1 MVVRRCSFFK
11 GQRLLY
17 LKKSAYIYARNF
29 VNMKRIIILYII
41 VVGFWLAAG
50 AQNVTKVLQDIEN
63 YKIITLPNGFRVQVI
78 TSKEFKH
85 CNCRLTVNVADIDE
99 QNVRGI
105 KQVVAAMTGSDLISN
120 EIIVKNMISHNQALD
135 SLMEFLSGVI
145 YTEKFNSVNFDDYK
159 LRRTNYLK
167 AEKAKP
173 YKKTS
178 DFADLQIGMEPLS
191 ADFMNSIYESDYKHF
206 KAFCFSPDRCL
217 LTVLSDMQPSDI
229 DSLANKYFGSAQK
242 QLPPIK
248 SVTADIKAKD
258 IIFFVNDTM
267 LSDVAGSFRNFFAC
281 QKTPK
286 NYILNK
292 LLQRLLYGEQSHS
305 AKDFSTFN
313 YDIYSLDFTQR
324 EQNFEDFAK
333 KVLEPRNADFALSTP
348 LQNAKTE
355 VINDFNKQLLQP
367 DFATEIASYLVLYK
381 FPNNYFTSFDKNVN
395 AVTENEAQNF
405 IKLINKN
412 GCNVFVFNGNQEE
425 IHCAVINFTGDRQL
439 DIIDF
444 EGNTFFSFE
453 KGFSSQTIFD
463 KFLAATRLNEPPKF
477 FSVNFSSN
485 YKYTKTDAEYAA
497 GGKILRKLPN
507 MYLLENYIIHT
518 DSSKV
523 FHYKEAYD
531 GQNAYDSTKLYG
543 MEDIDSLRFN
553 VLKQKAFFPLEIH
566 SEKLGVK
573 SRLACDYKTFKAGF
587 FKIESTDLNHKKS
600 YTYYNMQTGLKERTE
615 ILDDHGYVLKKIG
628 YEYTENGK
636 YLLPGKITEKT
647 FEMETEII
655 FSSYDFSAP
664 VKKSDFIV
672 GQIGKKK
679 KTK

>member
-1 MVVRRCSFFK
+1 MVVGRCSFFK

-29 VNMKRIIILYII
+29 FNMKRIVILYII
-41 VVGFWLAAG
+41 VFFGLAAG

-63 YKIITLPNGFRVQVI
+63 YKIITLPNGFKVQVV
-78 TSKEFKH
+78 TSEEFKH

-105 KQVVAAMTGSDLISN
+105 KQVVASMTGSDLISN

-145 YTEKFNSVNFDDYK
+145 YTEKFNSVSFDDYK

-167 AEKAKP
+167 AENAKP

-178 DFADLQIGMEPLS
+178 DFADLKTGTEPLQ
-191 ADFMNSIYESDYKHF
+191 ADFMNSVYESDYKNY
-206 KAFCFSPDRCL
+206 KTFCFSPDRCL
-217 LTVLSDMQPSDI
+217 LTVLSNMQPSDI
-229 DSLANKYFGSAQK
+229 EALATKYFGSTEK
-242 QLPPIK
+242 QMPPVK
-248 SVTADIKAKD
+248 PVTAEIKAKD
-258 IIFFVNDTM
+258 IIYFINDTI
-267 LSDVAGSFRNFFAC
+267 LSDVAGSFRNYFAC

-292 LLQRLLYGEQSHS
+292 LLQRLLYGDQSHS

-313 YDIYSLDFTQR
+313 YDIYSLDFTQK
-324 EQNFEDFAK
+324 ESSFEEFAQ
-333 KVLEPRNADFALSTP
+333 KVFKPRNSDFEISTP
-348 LQNAKTE
+348 LQKAKTE
-355 VINDFNKQLLQP
+355 VVNDFNKQLLQP

-395 AVTENEAQNF
+395 AVTESEAQNF

-412 GCNVFVFNGNQEE
+412 GCNVFVFNGNQEK
-425 IHCAVINFTGDRQL
+425 IHCAVINFTGERQL
-439 DIIDF
+439 DIVDF

-453 KGFSSQTIFD
+453 KGFSAQTIFD
-463 KFLAATRLNEPPKF
+463 KYLTATGLNEPPKS

-485 YKYTKTDAEYAA
+485 YKYTKTGAEYAA
-497 GGKILRKLPN
+497 SGRILRKLPN
-507 MYLLENYIIHT
+507 MYMLENFIIHT

-531 GQNAYDSTKLYG
+531 GQNAFDSTKLYG
-543 MEDIDSLRFN
+543 MEEIDSLRFN
-553 VLKQKAFFPLEIH
+553 VLKQKAFFPLEAH
-566 SEKLGVK
+566 SKKLGQK
-573 SRLACDYKTFKAGF
+573 SRLACDYKTFKDSL
-587 FKIESTDLNHKKS
+587 FKIETTDLNHQKT
-600 YTYYNMQTGLKERTE
+600 YTYYNMQNGLKEKTE
-615 ILDDHGYVLKKIG
+615 ILDGHGYALKTIF
-628 YEYTENGK
+628 YEYSENGK
-636 YLLPGKITEKT
+636 YLLPVKITEKT
-647 FEMETEII
+647 FETETEIN

-664 VKKSDFIV
+664 VKKSDFVV
-672 GQIGKKK
+672 GQTGKKK